1 MAMTPER
8 LEGFSILRAGPKER
22 FKASTRRYQDIGLCA
37 ALVFLL
43 LWALAVALGL
53 VK

>member
-8 LEGFSILRAGPKER
+8 LNGLSILRDSPEHR
-22 FKASTRRYQDIGLCA
+22 FRASTGRYQDIGLCA

-43 LWALAVALGL
+43 LWALAVALGW
-53 VK
+53 